1 LHRSSLRRLKNTG
14 RWLRRS
20 TFSFAERNLVE
31 SFSNIKWG
39 SFQTIEQH
47 ASGWNELEQNVIV
60 ADIRSQDNQA
70 ELLRLK
76 EQHAILERAELAVLF
91 VALEA
96 AEYPRQQRSTS
107 ENLGVRRKDTMRW
120 HRSDLLADHVYD
132 SGGSRVGRIQYADRV
147 HQFLDRDSRMIDLSL
162 RDQIVQDLGRTIL
175 HLVDV
180 NGGIKQKSL
189 PAD

>member
-1 LHRSSLRRLKNTG
+1 
-14 RWLRRS
+14 
-20 TFSFAERNLVE
+20 
-31 SFSNIKWG
+31 
-39 SFQTIEQH
+39 
-47 ASGWNELEQNVIV
+47 
-60 ADIRSQDNQA
+60 
-70 ELLRLK
+70 
-76 EQHAILERAELAVLF
+76 
-91 VALEA
+91 
-96 AEYPRQQRSTS
+96 
-107 ENLGVRRKDTMRW
+107 MRW

-132 SGGSRVGRIQYADRV
+132 SDGSRVGRIQYADRV